1 MLILFIP
8 FVYSIGKILEARQT
22 GNSIVNPR
30 ASKLAKVRLKGGG
43 KQRTK
48 ESDINFATWK
58 EGFQCDF
65 RPFTSVQCSTLV
77 VVSHTASF
85 TDYFQ
90 H

>member
-1 MLILFIP
+1 MLILF
-8 FVYSIGKILEARQT
+8 YSVCILNRENFGSQT
-22 GNSIVNPR
+22 GDSIVNPR

-65 RPFTSVQCSTLV
+65 RPFTSVQCNALV
-77 VVSHTASF
+77 VVSHTTSF
-85 TDYFQ
+85 INYL
-90 H
+90 